1 MPQIDK
7 LALSFLSELHSDN
20 VKNTFESLSNMLEV
34 LETKDDPDM
43 IELEIADIA
52 YQLIEKLNIL
62 SELLKNYVGENNIL
76 MGDKI
81 QSLYND
87 RNSTIFE

>member
-20 VKNTFESLSNMLEV
+20 VKNTFEALSNMLEV
-34 LETKDDPDM
+34 LENKNDPDK
-43 IELEIADIA
+43 IELEIADTA

-62 SELLKNYVGENNIL
+62 SELLKNYIVENDVL
-76 MGDKI
+76 LGDKI
-81 QSLYND
+81 QSLYNN
-87 RNSTIFE
+87 RVSTIFE